1 MNRLGLVIALLLL
14 FTPASPGQRAG
25 GRDILKNGDFERF
38 NGDTPTGWESTN
50 IPTMLTVVSRSATSQ
65 GGKSSVKCEVKDFYG
80 TKMGGMVCLKDLNVE
95 GSSLTVKGF
104 YLLHSVGK
112 DAGFLSISFKNAQGS
127 SVGSIEE
134 YLSKSSGEFTRFA
147 KTGSIPDGTTKLD
160 VQLTLLAG
168 VDSGNLHEG
177 SYVLFD
183 TMELHVPGDQAEP
196 TGP

>member
-1 MNRLGLVIALLLL
+1 MNRLGLVFALLLL
-14 FTPASPGQRAG
+14 FTPASLGQRAG

-80 TKMGGMVCLKDLNVE
+80 TKMGGMLWLKDLSAQ
-95 GSSLTVKGF
+95 GGSLTVKGF

-112 DAGFLSISFKNAQGS
+112 DVGFLSVSFKNAQGS
-127 SVGSIEE
+127 SVGSVEE
-134 YLSKSSGEFTRFA
+134 FLAKSSSEFIPFA
-147 KTGSIPDGTTKLD
+147 KTGPIPDGTTKLD

-168 VDSGNLHEG
+168 AESGNLHEG

-183 TMELHVPGDQAEP
+183 TMELDVLGDQAEP
-196 TGP
+196 AKP